1 MQIASFSPPPPLL
14 FPRPR
19 FAVHCLASRG
29 LGGAA
34 TCSLHF
40 FTFVPLSHCLPIGVP
55 IVRSLA
61 RPPSPP
67 QHKSVPG
74 HSRHSTDAPNND
86 PLWKL
91 PPICYLNSE
100 TASEVRKSRGQYIAV
115 AVGSIKVYETR
126 QQCFK
131 TPLQGEHIKK
141 FMFIA

>member
-100 TASEVRKSRGQYIAV
+100 TASEVREVTGAAPRHGTLQLQSGASKY
-115 AVGSIKVYETR
+115 TR
-126 QQCFK
+126 LASNALK
-131 TPLQGEHIKK
+131 NTPTR
-141 FMFIA
+141 